1 MTTGATAAACG
12 AMQGGISGG
21 TGFGAEALAAL
32 ALGDGLV
39 QNLLGTAAC
48 LLVLCTFSMA
58 SMRRLRMVAIASNLT
73 FIGYAWSLGLWPI
86 LLLHSI
92 LLPLNLARLVQ
103 MERARRPRPV
113 RPAWEGRLAGPGCG
127 TDRRRRRRHPRGA
140 ASRSVAG

>member
-1 MTTGATAAACG
+1 MATGAAAAACE
-12 AMQGGISGG
+12 AMQGSVVSGG
-21 TGFGAEALAAL
+21 LGLGADPLGAL

-58 SMRRLRMVAIASNLT
+58 SMRRLRLVAIASNLA

-113 RPAWEGRLAGPGCG
+113 PDGMGRGMGWSWM
-127 TDRRRRRRHPRGA
+127 RH
-140 ASRSVAG
+140 